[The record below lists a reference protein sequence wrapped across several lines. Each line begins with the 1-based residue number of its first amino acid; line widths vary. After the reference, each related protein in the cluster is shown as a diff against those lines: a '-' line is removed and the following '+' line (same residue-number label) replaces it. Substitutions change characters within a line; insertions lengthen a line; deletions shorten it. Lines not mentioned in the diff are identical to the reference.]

1 MTDLLLYLAST
12 IAGYFAGV
20 AVKKRQIK
28 LPWVGKVQTVI
39 IMIIVVVMGIRMGAN
54 REITEH
60 LGEIGLSA
68 LLLSVLAMV
77 FTIAGLY
84 LTRKLMKIDR
94 YGRLK
99 KGAETEETES
109 GERAKG
115 GINKMTVMILG
126 AIILGMLL
134 GRFVPVFAAWDAA
147 FGVVIKVGLCI
158 LLLSIGLD
166 LGLAESGTQ
175 NIKDVGLRVF
185 AFPVVTAIATLLAGL
200 LGGLLLRMNVLQSM
214 AIVSGFA
221 WYTLAPGL
229 IMDAGFLQ
237 ASAIALLANILREV
251 LAFIFVPTVAK
262 SIGYIE
268 TVGMPGAAAMDV
280 CLPVVERSTNA
291 EVAVYAFVS
300 GAVLSFAVPFLV
312 PLILSFI

>member
-1 MTDLLLYLAST
+1 MTDLLLYLGST
-12 IAGYFAGV
+12 IAGYFVGS
-20 AVKKRQIK
+20 AVKKRQIR
-28 LPWVGKVQTVI
+28 LPWVGNAQTAI
-39 IMIIVVVMGIRMGAN
+39 IMLIIVVMGIRMGAN
-54 REITEH
+54 REITAH

-68 LLLSVLAMV
+68 LLLSVMAVV

-99 KGAETEETES
+99 KAEENEKTES
-109 GERAKG
+109 REQAKG
-115 GINKMTVMILG
+115 GINKMTIMILG
-126 AIILGMLL
+126 AMILGMLL
-134 GRFVPVFAAWDAA
+134 GRFVPVFAAWDSF

-158 LLLSIGLD
+158 LLFSIGLD

-175 NIKDVGLRVF
+175 NIKDVGIRVF
-185 AFPVVTAIATLLAGL
+185 AFPIVTAAATLLAGL
-200 LGGLLLRMNVLQSM
+200 LGGVILRLNVVQSM

-251 LAFIFVPTVAK
+251 LAFIFVPIVAK
-262 SIGYIE
+262 RIGYIE

-291 EVAVYAFVS
+291 EVAVYSFVS

-312 PLILSFI
+312 PLILSFA

>member
-12 IAGYFAGV
+12 IAGYFAGTV
-20 AVKKRQIK
+20 IKKREIK
-28 LPWVGKVQTVI
+28 LPWVGTAQTGI
-39 IMIIVVVMGIRMGAN
+39 IMIIIVVMGIRMGAN
-54 REITEH
+54 REITEN

-99 KGAETEETES
+99 KGEETEETES
-109 GERAKG
+109 KEKAKG
-115 GINKMTVMILG
+115 GVNKMTLMIL
-126 AIILGMLL
+126 AALIIGMIL
-134 GRFVPVFAAWDAA
+134 GRFVPVFAAWDAF
-147 FGVVIKVGLCI
+147 FGVVIKVGLCV
-158 LLLSIGLD
+158 LLFSIGLD

-175 NIKDVGLRVF
+175 NIKAVGIRVF
-185 AFPVVTAIATLLAGL
+185 AFPVVTAAATLLAGL
-200 LGGLLLRMNVLQSM
+200 LGGLILRMNVVQSM

-237 ASAIALLANILREV
+237 ASAIALLSNILREV

-291 EVAVYAFVS
+291 EVAVYSFVS

-312 PLILSFI
+312 PLILSFA